1 MLRLRIV
8 NDLSASDQGL
18 KKLIDSVLMGID
30 ARVCLHGQNW
40 NPQMDIYETAEAY
53 IIIADLA
60 GLNPDEI
67 ELVVD
72 QNGLKISGCRNQPS
86 SSVQMLVHQMEID
99 YGVFDRTFRLPSPII
114 PEKASATSDQGLLKI
129 VLKKETKRQTKIGVV
144 RK

>member
-114 PEKASATSDQGLLKI
+114 PEEASATSDQGLLKI